1 MHLIYVCMR
10 LCCAPIA
17 GSCCQWP
24 STGREES
31 TQCQVGHLYNEDHA
45 DSVFD
50 IMTKPTLPLSVM
62 QNANRAAN
70 VNTLCGHKGLRCAAN
85 AMLLLADIVNLL
97 WLSWGRNDLL
107 SISCSC
113 VASLG
118 QGWHMTLAHQS
129 AIRFNISGH
138 EPLQQSIKLPIPFAN
153 TDNGVAPCVPSKTW
167 CHSLKTCGLE
177 SDDFG

>member
-1 MHLIYVCMR
+1 MHLICVHVSL
-10 LCCAPIA
+10 LCSHCRILLTLKKQRRIYTVSSWPLVQW
-17 GSCCQWP
+17 GSCWFCLWHHDIVKASAAIVSHAECKQG
-24 STGREES
+24 S
-31 TQCQVGHLYNEDHA
+31 QCQHIV
-45 DSVFD
+45 
-50 IMTKPTLPLSVM
+50 
-62 QNANRAAN
+62 RAQRFE
-70 VNTLCGHKGLRCAAN
+70 VRSK

-118 QGWHMTLAHQS
+118 LGWHMTLAHQS
-129 AIRFNISGH
+129 AIRSNISGH

-153 TDNGVAPCVPSKTW
+153 IDNGVAPCFPSKTW